1 VWGRFQAEYRD
12 RYGRTL
18 AITEEPLGLKPAMAE
33 PHSAP
38 DRLTPHE
45 FNGERLKRL
54 VREAI
59 EQEKISL
66 GRGAEILGTDLA
78 DMRKLAASW
87 VE

>member
-1 VWGRFQAEYRD
+1 VQGKHSEGNGEQNSSSVRLHVFLNAGYWGYSFF
-12 RYGRTL
+12 
-18 AITEEPLGLKPAMAE
+18 
-33 PHSAP
+33 
-38 DRLTPHE
+38 LTPHE